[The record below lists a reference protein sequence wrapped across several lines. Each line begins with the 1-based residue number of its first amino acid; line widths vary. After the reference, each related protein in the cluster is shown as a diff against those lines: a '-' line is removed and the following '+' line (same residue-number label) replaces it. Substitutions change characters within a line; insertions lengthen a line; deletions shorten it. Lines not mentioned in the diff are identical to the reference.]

1 MLHLHFNPETD
12 ISKVLAPEALKM
24 FQYEW
29 GIYHKLVRSNEM
41 QHREIGALIRTE
53 IDRRFD
59 RPFAFLDLAC
69 GDSSLARRILA
80 DTKISRYEGLD
91 LSRPALECAAEV
103 MKDVPYE
110 IDLCEEDMVSGV
122 KHRLEGADVIWCGF
136 SIHHLQ
142 RPQKQNMLA
151 AVRSALKPD
160 GIFVTAEP
168 VCRKG
173 EQRADYVERWHDELR
188 RRFQALSDTEFD
200 HIWQHISTYDF
211 AEPPEDWIEMG
222 KRAGFRTCRLI
233 YEFPEDF
240 FCGAF
245 LFER

>member
-41 QHREIGALIRTE
+41 QHREIGTLIRTE
-53 IDRRFD
+53 IDLRFD
-59 RPFAFLDLAC
+59 HPFSFLDLAC
-69 GDSSLARRILA
+69 GDSSLAHKILA
-80 DTKISRYEGLD
+80 GTQISRYEGLD

-103 MKDVPYE
+103 MKDAPYE
-110 IDLCEEDMVSGV
+110 VTLGEEDMVSGV
-122 KHRLEGADVIWCGF
+122 KERPEGADVIWCGF

-142 RPQKQNMLA
+142 REQKQEMLG
-151 AVRSALKPD
+151 AVRSALKPG

-168 VCRKG
+168 VCQSG
-173 EQRADYVERWHDELR
+173 ESRDHYVKRWHDELR
-188 RRFQALSDTEFD
+188 QRFQSLSQDEFD

-211 AEPPEDWIEMG
+211 AEPPEDWVEMG
-222 KRAGFRTCRLI
+222 VKAGFSSSRLI
-233 YEFPEDF
+233 YAFPEDF